1 MKIRNEA
8 NRKMV
13 AIIDSKIARS
23 KIMKNQFTRQNSNT
37 IKDKLMLTALNNS
50 LQALYEVRK
59 QVANS
64 VFEVD
69 FATVVQMIEAASK
82 KDN

>member
-8 NRKMV
+8 NRKMI

-37 IKDKLMLTALNNS
+37 IKDMLVLTALNNS

-64 VFEVD
+64 VFELNLKI
-69 FATVVQMIEAASK
+69 VVQMIEATSK

>member
-13 AIIDSKIARS
+13 AIIDSKIARN

-69 FATVVQMIEAASK
+69 LATVVRMIEAASK

>member
-8 NRKMV
+8 NRKMA
-13 AIIDSKIARS
+13 AIIDAKIARN

-37 IKDKLMLTALNNS
+37 IKDMLMLTALNNS
-50 LQALYEVRK
+50 LQALYGVRK
-59 QVANS
+59 QVTNS

-69 FATVVQMIEAASK
+69 FTTVVQMIEAASK